1 MKTGSGAEARRYQN
15 SAALLLLPD
24 RWLTTAKNA
33 WGKERP
39 EVLERMLQDS
49 RDVMALSA

>member
-1 MKTGSGAEARRYQN
+1 MKTGSEAEVLRYRN
-15 SAALLLLPD
+15 RATSLLPPD

-39 EVLERMLQDS
+39 TVIERILQYI
-49 RDVMALSA
+49 RDVMALPA